1 MHIYRQLVS
10 DSRYTHGQ
18 RVLTP
23 NKKHPIHHAH
33 SPTPSHHKQSPA
45 PTSALPALPTCGM
58 PLKLAT
64 AILLAPCRTCLDL
77 WSSPLSRS
85 EGGSG
90 MAFTSRPMAVGTGT
104 VHVMRLA
111 RRLCDASLN
120 TTSHHI
126 TSRHK
131 AASKRCSGRRGAG
144 VCSIARDTGRCT
156 GRREHWGT
164 AYRGDDVGFAL
175 KECRV
180 DLGRARGFSVLDDA
194 LRGRDTTISHA
205 RT

>member
-1 MHIYRQLVS
+1 MQLYRQLVS
-10 DSRYTHGQ
+10 GSRYTHGQ

-33 SPTPSHHKQSPA
+33 SPTPSHHKQCPA
-45 PTSALPALPTCGM
+45 PTSALPPLPTCGM

-120 TTSHHI
+120 TTSHHV

-156 GRREHWGT
+156 SRREHWGT
-164 AYRGDDVGFAL
+164 
-175 KECRV
+175 EE
-180 DLGRARGFSVLDDA
+180 
-194 LRGRDTTISHA
+194 TT
-205 RT
+205 